1 MNDKTTNGTLKI
13 PYSESFKLH
22 VSCFKGKA
30 CTSKLSAMQK
40 RNLADTLRIKS
51 YTGVKQD
58 PMCINRPK
66 IEGFEY

>member
-1 MNDKTTNGTLKI
+1 MNDKATNGTLKI

-40 RNLADTLRIKS
+40 RNLTDTRREENYK
-51 YTGVKQD
+51 GV
-58 PMCINRPK
+58 
-66 IEGFEY
+66 E